1 MDMSARSTDS
11 LRLATAARTVR
22 KRPCRVR
29 AGAWR
34 AVAGGILLV
43 WSTGCASLPRSL
55 YHLQITPDELL
66 AGAPLAVTP
75 VPPLSV
81 ADPADVLALSPAMK
95 AFADAHVER
104 SDPDNLK
111 LSQLVTA
118 IMGKKTFG
126 VTYDDSTRTA
136 ANTFLSRRGNCLS
149 FSNMFVAMARYVGL
163 NAEFQEVDIPPDWTL
178 DKETFVLNRHVDVYI
193 DMAQLGSS
201 VVDFNIED
209 FKTTYPMRVIS
220 DARALAHF
228 YNNVGVARMQAGD
241 VAEALWCFRTAIASD
256 EGRFSPAWTNLGTL
270 YLRNGHPAHAEA
282 TYRHALEVNRD
293 DLVAMS
299 DLARLYGR
307 IGDLDRAAAY
317 RRLVE
322 HHRWRNPYYRYELA
336 RLAYAAKHY
345 DEAIGH
351 LKYAARQ
358 RPKEDRFPHLLALCY
373 LGKGDVAA
381 ARRWLA
387 RAEELAATA
396 VLKRQYAAEI
406 ATLPGDGGRR

>member
-1 MDMSARSTDS
+1 MSARSTGT
-11 LRLATAARTVR
+11 LELAAAARTAR
-22 KRPCRVR
+22 DRSCRVQVS
-29 AGAWR
+29 AWR
-34 AVAGGILLV
+34 AIAAGGLLV
-43 WSTGCASLPRSL
+43 WSAGCASLPRSL
-55 YHLQITPDELL
+55 YRLQITPDELL
-66 AGAPLAVTP
+66 AGAPLGVTA
-75 VPPLSV
+75 VPPLAA
-81 ADPADVLALSPAMK
+81 ADPADVLALSPEMK

-104 SDPDNLK
+104 NDPDNLK
-111 LSQLVTA
+111 LNQLVTA

-126 VTYDDSTRTA
+126 VTYDDSTRSA
-136 ANTFLSRRGNCLS
+136 ADTFLTRRGNCLS

-178 DKETFVLNRHVDVYI
+178 DKETFVLNRHVDVYV
-193 DMAQLGSS
+193 DMGPLGSS

-209 FKTTYPMRVIS
+209 FKATYPMRVIS

-228 YNNVGVARMQAGD
+228 YNNLGVARMQAGD

-256 EGRFSPAWTNLGTL
+256 QGRFSPAWTNLGTL

-282 TYRHALEVNRD
+282 TYRQALEVNRD

-299 DLARLYGR
+299 DLARLYAR

-317 RRLVE
+317 RKLVL

-336 RLAYAAKHY
+336 RLAYAGKHY

-373 LGKGDVAA
+373 LGEGDVAA

-387 RAEELAATA
+387 RAEELAATDA
-396 VLKRQYAAEI
+396 LKRQYAAEI
-406 ATLPGDGGRR
+406 AALPGNGGRR

>member
-1 MDMSARSTDS
+1 MSARSTGTLEHS
-11 LRLATAARTVR
+11 AAARTAR
-22 KRPCRVR
+22 NRLRR
-29 AGAWR
+29 ARASAWR
-34 AVAGGILLV
+34 AAAAGGLLV
-43 WSTGCASLPRSL
+43 WAAGCASLPRSL
-55 YHLQITPDELL
+55 YRLQITPNELL
-66 AGAPLAVTP
+66 AGAPLGVTA
-75 VPPLSV
+75 VPPLPA
-81 ADPADVLALSPAMK
+81 ADPADVLALSPEMK
-95 AFADAHVER
+95 AFADAHVDR
-104 SDPDNLK
+104 KSADNLK
-111 LSQLVTA
+111 LNQLVSA

-126 VTYDDSTRTA
+126 VTYDGSTRTA
-136 ANTFLSRRGNCLS
+136 ADTFFARRGNCLS

-163 NAEFQEVDIPPDWTL
+163 NAEFQEVEIPPDWTL
-178 DKETFVLNRHVDVYI
+178 DKETFVLNRHVDVYV
-193 DMAQLGSS
+193 DMGQLGSS

-209 FKTTYPMRVIS
+209 FKTTYEMRVIS

-228 YNNVGVARMQAGD
+228 YNNLGVERMQTGD
-241 VAEALWCFRTAIASD
+241 TAAALWCFRTAIASA

-282 TYRHALEVNRD
+282 AYRQALEVNSD

-307 IGDLDRAAAY
+307 IGDLDRAARY
-317 RRLVE
+317 RKLVE

-336 RLAYAAKHY
+336 RHAYADKHY

-387 RAEELAATA
+387 RAKEVAATDA
-396 VLKRQYAAEI
+396 LKRQYAAEI
-406 ATLPGDGGRR
+406 AALPAGGGRR